1 MSILYA
7 VPKAK
12 DYNWGVG
19 NRLHNVVEKASIV
32 KWPKPEVIDFHL
44 ALGYG
49 PTPTLISLKI
59 INSLLESFQ
68 NYFNVLIHE
77 FRKKNS
83 LFELTHAHMLLSKH
97 AHVNIHTH
105 MCTCTHT
112 YNMHNTHID
121 AHTHTHT
128 HIHTHT
134 RTYIHTHTHTYTH
147 TFIIKFLSKQ
157 FL

>member
-97 AHVNIHTH
+97 AHVNKHTH
-105 MCTCTHT
+105 VHLHTYIQHAQYTHRCTHT
-112 YNMHNTHID
+112 YTHTYTYTYTHIY
-121 AHTHTHT
+121 THAHT
-128 HIHTHT
+128 HIHTHF
-134 RTYIHTHTHTYTH
+134 HN
-147 TFIIKFLSKQ
+147 
-157 FL
+157 